1 MTQQLDGLFEL
12 GWVGVFGGEVVG
24 EQQGRDVR
32 AERRLEVVEPGLV
45 AGAAGQYVAA
55 AWGSV
60 RMKGR

>member
-1 MTQQLDGLFEL
+1 MTQQLDGLLEL

-55 AWGSV
+55 A
-60 RMKGR
+60 